1 MRKAQPSIIIPPQ
14 KVEGE
19 AILEAY
25 YEELGILRNKVNERK
40 PLTNAIRWIDNARCC
55 EYQELTIGPAEVWE
69 VSVANNKQ
77 HIHSSFPE
85 SDSGERIPLYLFS
98 AGSGK
103 ALRLGWNKAIAGEV
117 IAVFPRDA
125 TCEVTGGTFQTEP
138 ISLPGK
144 WQAWLYAFWSF
155 EEKGTI
161 HYKGPGCDFKTVLD
175 ETLSFMRYDQEADH
189 PLLVSKGSVPTWLRC
204 NDEMQIITTP
214 NGLCLCLSDQAFR
227 LWRRGSGRLRRLDS
241 ANEGIQVPPFR
252 LSEARKLENGWS
264 LNIPLIEEIPPGVY
278 EIILRGAIGVEDLKL
293 PFVYLP
299 LVHYQTT
306 FDTENIPI
314 FSEFVLHLSEQ
325 ITIEPFENT
334 QVIPVLED
342 HQIRVTLRED
352 AADAFCALRA
362 FSESARPVVLLL
374 ERSDIRWVRHSET
387 GVLDWPYWPSRPEVI
402 PIQRL
407 EEIQDSRALVEVTE
421 SHLSHSWK
429 PVFTPT
435 GRLKITLR
443 GRKSQSDALSVL
455 MSHEASRF
463 KRQFHSI
470 WVIDLLTF
478 PK

>member
-1 MRKAQPSIIIPPQ
+1 
-14 KVEGE
+14 
-19 AILEAY
+19 
-25 YEELGILRNKVNERK
+25 
-40 PLTNAIRWIDNARCC
+40 
-55 EYQELTIGPAEVWE
+55 
-69 VSVANNKQ
+69 
-77 HIHSSFPE
+77 
-85 SDSGERIPLYLFS
+85 
-98 AGSGK
+98 
-103 ALRLGWNKAIAGEV
+103 
-117 IAVFPRDA
+117 
-125 TCEVTGGTFQTEP
+125 
-138 ISLPGK
+138 
-144 WQAWLYAFWSF
+144 
-155 EEKGTI
+155 
-161 HYKGPGCDFKTVLD
+161 
-175 ETLSFMRYDQEADH
+175 
-189 PLLVSKGSVPTWLRC
+189 
-204 NDEMQIITTP
+204 
-214 NGLCLCLSDQAFR
+214 
-227 LWRRGSGRLRRLDS
+227 
-241 ANEGIQVPPFR
+241 
-252 LSEARKLENGWS
+252 LENGWS